1 MSKKKKKIQLN
12 EDGDLLYEEYD
23 EDEDYD
29 VGYHEEVKL
38 DFEKVKSSFLGM
50 DDWTGGIP
58 ASQVNA
64 ALRKKK
70 NEEEHEKVMR
80 VFHMILYTI
89 CFSGII
95 MCSAEYGNV
104 RFQTM
109 EFYYAR
115 MALIFFVAVLW
126 GLQKVKLFRWQSLL
140 VTIPYIPYCIF
151 YYTNQAVAPDISMAV
166 VTELIVRWMILMLL
180 IDMIL
185 KKNLR
190 QNNRFI
196 PAAFALFCVMS
207 VFTLMNRSGSMVPM
221 VYLYFIIMCFIPVN
235 IREWEKVQE
244 AMFYGGFIAF
254 VTITVFSFTGDPFV
268 KVPRDYF
275 MITDDLGQVFG
286 LSMALS
292 AFGLLYFKEKH
303 GRLSATYFLS
313 AFWLIASIV
322 MACYKGTD
330 GIILGVVFLFFF
342 FFVFGIGSKK
352 WNHILIRLGVVLALI
367 TAVVVLLII
376 GANKIVQPD
385 FDTAAF
391 SDSVMNS
398 PLKNFP
404 ETAEELIG
412 KAESAHMGSGAYREI
427 IKPGTVGAVFNVFLD
442 SRVAMF
448 FEAFPGI
455 SWDGHP
461 ITGEAGAFVLAAKV
475 QYLQYLYQFGYFAG
489 GLNLIVFI
497 GLWVVSVIKYIK
509 TRKMWYLMPM
519 LLFAMT
525 FGAWFNVS
533 SGLFYSLVFFSVL
546 SLYPLLVE
554 IRPLKKKKKKK
565 TEEAETENAKAE
577 EKTDAE
583 KDAGEKAV
591 DEKAVDEKTDE
602 GKADDGKNGT
612 DDGDTGSKADGEN
625 DAEKTSQEAENGTE
639 DNTGNE
645 NTSGDEIKP
654 ENASGDANPES
665 ESVAGGVEYID
676 PSNTSEIFYDDFE
689 GEDEDDGTLD
699 NGLDMKQ
706 TGAADDSAGAKDSGE
721 AVKENTEIDSIHDTV
736 SDSSSDEEPDD
747 SDTEDDDEDEPDDSD
762 TDDDDEDEPDDFD
775 IEGDDDED
783 EPDDSDTEEDDEE
796 DDDEDEAEAEDVHSG
811 FVPLATAE
819 IRIGD
824 PEPVVRPRKKKFEV
838 VDGRPIDREAL
849 ADVEIVDLV
858 PIHPNTE
865 KNVDTDKS
873 DLPVENTK
881 PAETDKPVGKDSPQ
895 RREHAD
901 RHGAPE
907 RHDGQRRGDRPDR
920 PERRAGHDR
929 PERHAGPDRSER
941 HAGHDRPER
950 HAGHDRPKR
959 HTGHDRPGKTGKGN
973 HPDKGGNKRK

>member
-115 MALIFFVAVLW
+115 LALIFFVAVLW

-207 VFTLMNRSGSMVPM
+207 VFTLMNRSGSMVPI

-254 VTITVFSFTGDPFV
+254 VAITVFSFTGDPFV

-330 GIILGVVFLFFF
+330 GIIIGVVFLFFF

-427 IKPGTVGAVFNVFLD
+427 IKPGTVGAAFNVFLD

-554 IRPLKKKKKKK
+554 IRPLKKKKRKK
-565 TEEAETENAKAE
+565 TEETEAENAKAE

-583 KDAGEKAV
+583 KDAG
-591 DEKAVDEKTDE
+591 
-602 GKADDGKNGT
+602 
-612 DDGDTGSKADGEN
+612 DTGSNADGEN

-654 ENASGDANPES
+654 ENASGDSNPEG

-689 GEDEDDGTLD
+689 GEDEDD
-699 NGLDMKQ
+699 
-706 TGAADDSAGAKDSGE
+706 
-721 AVKENTEIDSIHDTV
+721 
-736 SDSSSDEEPDD
+736 
-747 SDTEDDDEDEPDDSD
+747 
-762 TDDDDEDEPDDFD
+762 
-775 IEGDDDED
+775 
-783 EPDDSDTEEDDEE
+783 
-796 DDDEDEAEAEDVHSG
+796 DEDEAEEEDVHSG

-907 RHDGQRRGDRPDR
+907 RHDG
-920 PERRAGHDR
+920 HDK
-929 PERHAGPDRSER
+929 
-941 HAGHDRPER
+941 
-950 HAGHDRPKR
+950 PKR
-959 HTGHDRPGKTGKGN
+959 HTGHDRPGKTGKGD

>member
-80 VFHMILYTI
+80 VFHLILYTI

-115 MALIFFVAVLW
+115 LALIFFVAVLW

-254 VTITVFSFTGDPFV
+254 VAITVFSFTGDPFV

-330 GIILGVVFLFFF
+330 GIIIGVVFLFFF
-342 FFVFGIGSKK
+342 FFVFGIGLKK

-391 SDSVMNS
+391 SDTVMNS

-554 IRPLKKKKKKK
+554 IRPLKKKKRKK
-565 TEEAETENAKAE
+565 TEETEAENAKAE

-583 KDAGEKAV
+583 KDA
-591 DEKAVDEKTDE
+591 
-602 GKADDGKNGT
+602 
-612 DDGDTGSKADGEN
+612 GDTGSKADGEN

-654 ENASGDANPES
+654 ENASGDSNPEG

-689 GEDEDDGTLD
+689 GEDEDDD
-699 NGLDMKQ
+699 
-706 TGAADDSAGAKDSGE
+706 
-721 AVKENTEIDSIHDTV
+721 
-736 SDSSSDEEPDD
+736 
-747 SDTEDDDEDEPDDSD
+747 
-762 TDDDDEDEPDDFD
+762 
-775 IEGDDDED
+775 
-783 EPDDSDTEEDDEE
+783 E
-796 DDDEDEAEAEDVHSG
+796 DDDEDEAEEEDVHSG

-920 PERRAGHDR
+920 PER
-929 PERHAGPDRSER
+929 HA
-941 HAGHDRPER
+941 
-950 HAGHDRPKR
+950 
-959 HTGHDRPGKTGKGN
+959 GHDRPGKTGKGN

>member
-115 MALIFFVAVLW
+115 LALIFFVAVLW

-254 VTITVFSFTGDPFV
+254 VAITVFSFTGDPFV

-330 GIILGVVFLFFF
+330 GIIIGVVFLFFF

-391 SDSVMNS
+391 SDTVMNS

-554 IRPLKKKKKKK
+554 IRPLKKKKRKK
-565 TEEAETENAKAE
+565 TEETEAENAKAE

-602 GKADDGKNGT
+602 RKADDGKNGT

-654 ENASGDANPES
+654 ENASGDSNPEG

-689 GEDEDDGTLD
+689 GEDEDD
-699 NGLDMKQ
+699 
-706 TGAADDSAGAKDSGE
+706 
-721 AVKENTEIDSIHDTV
+721 
-736 SDSSSDEEPDD
+736 
-747 SDTEDDDEDEPDDSD
+747 
-762 TDDDDEDEPDDFD
+762 
-775 IEGDDDED
+775 
-783 EPDDSDTEEDDEE
+783 
-796 DDDEDEAEAEDVHSG
+796 DEDEAEEEDVHSG

-907 RHDGQRRGDRPDR
+907 RHDG
-920 PERRAGHDR
+920 HDK
-929 PERHAGPDRSER
+929 
-941 HAGHDRPER
+941 
-950 HAGHDRPKR
+950 PKR
-959 HTGHDRPGKTGKGN
+959 HTGHDRTGKTGKGD

>member
-58 ASQVNA
+58 ASQINA

-115 MALIFFVAVLW
+115 LALIFFVAVLW

-166 VTELIVRWMILMLL
+166 VSELIVRWMILMLL

-254 VTITVFSFTGDPFV
+254 VAITVFSFTGDPFV

-330 GIILGVVFLFFF
+330 GIIIGVVFLFFF

-583 KDAGEKAV
+583 KDAG
-591 DEKAVDEKTDE
+591 
-602 GKADDGKNGT
+602 
-612 DDGDTGSKADGEN
+612 DTGSKADGEN

-654 ENASGDANPES
+654 ENASGDSNPEG

-689 GEDEDDGTLD
+689 GEDEDD
-699 NGLDMKQ
+699 
-706 TGAADDSAGAKDSGE
+706 
-721 AVKENTEIDSIHDTV
+721 
-736 SDSSSDEEPDD
+736 
-747 SDTEDDDEDEPDDSD
+747 
-762 TDDDDEDEPDDFD
+762 
-775 IEGDDDED
+775 
-783 EPDDSDTEEDDEE
+783 
-796 DDDEDEAEAEDVHSG
+796 DEDEAEEEDVHSG

-907 RHDGQRRGDRPDR
+907 RHDG
-920 PERRAGHDR
+920 HDK
-929 PERHAGPDRSER
+929 
-941 HAGHDRPER
+941 
-950 HAGHDRPKR
+950 PKR
-959 HTGHDRPGKTGKGN
+959 HTGHDRPGKTGKGD

>member
-115 MALIFFVAVLW
+115 LALIFFVAVLW

-254 VTITVFSFTGDPFV
+254 VMITVFSFTGDPFV
-268 KVPRDYF
+268 KIPRDYF

-602 GKADDGKNGT
+602 GKADDGKTGT
-612 DDGDTGSKADGEN
+612 DDGDTGSKADDEN

-706 TGAADDSAGAKDSGE
+706 TGAADDS
-721 AVKENTEIDSIHDTV
+721 
-736 SDSSSDEEPDD
+736 
-747 SDTEDDDEDEPDDSD
+747 
-762 TDDDDEDEPDDFD
+762 
-775 IEGDDDED
+775 
-783 EPDDSDTEEDDEE
+783 
-796 DDDEDEAEAEDVHSG
+796 AEAEDVHSG

>member
-115 MALIFFVAVLW
+115 LALIFFVAVLW

-166 VTELIVRWMILMLL
+166 VSELIVRWMILMLL

-254 VTITVFSFTGDPFV
+254 VAITVFSFTGDPFV

-330 GIILGVVFLFFF
+330 GIIIGVVFLFFF

-391 SDSVMNS
+391 SDTVMNS

-554 IRPLKKKKKKK
+554 IRPLKKKKRKK
-565 TEEAETENAKAE
+565 TEETEAENAKAE

-602 GKADDGKNGT
+602 RKADDGKNGT
-612 DDGDTGSKADGEN
+612 DDGD
-625 DAEKTSQEAENGTE
+625 
-639 DNTGNE
+639 TGNE

-654 ENASGDANPES
+654 ENASGDSNPEG

-689 GEDEDDGTLD
+689 GEDEDD
-699 NGLDMKQ
+699 
-706 TGAADDSAGAKDSGE
+706 
-721 AVKENTEIDSIHDTV
+721 
-736 SDSSSDEEPDD
+736 
-747 SDTEDDDEDEPDDSD
+747 
-762 TDDDDEDEPDDFD
+762 
-775 IEGDDDED
+775 
-783 EPDDSDTEEDDEE
+783 
-796 DDDEDEAEAEDVHSG
+796 DEDEAEEEDVHSG

-920 PERRAGHDR
+920 PER
-929 PERHAGPDRSER
+929 HA
-941 HAGHDRPER
+941 
-950 HAGHDRPKR
+950 
-959 HTGHDRPGKTGKGN
+959 GHDRPGKTGKGN

>member
-115 MALIFFVAVLW
+115 LALIFFVAVLW

-207 VFTLMNRSGSMVPM
+207 VFTLMNRSGSMVPI

-254 VTITVFSFTGDPFV
+254 VAITVFSFTGDPFV

-330 GIILGVVFLFFF
+330 GIIIGVVFLFFF
-342 FFVFGIGSKK
+342 FFVFGIGLKK

-391 SDSVMNS
+391 SDTVMNS

-554 IRPLKKKKKKK
+554 IRPLKKKKRKK
-565 TEEAETENAKAE
+565 TEETEAENAKAE

-583 KDAGEKAV
+583 KDAG
-591 DEKAVDEKTDE
+591 
-602 GKADDGKNGT
+602 
-612 DDGDTGSKADGEN
+612 DTGSNADGEN

-654 ENASGDANPES
+654 ENASGDSNPEG

-689 GEDEDDGTLD
+689 GEDEDDD
-699 NGLDMKQ
+699 
-706 TGAADDSAGAKDSGE
+706 
-721 AVKENTEIDSIHDTV
+721 
-736 SDSSSDEEPDD
+736 
-747 SDTEDDDEDEPDDSD
+747 
-762 TDDDDEDEPDDFD
+762 
-775 IEGDDDED
+775 
-783 EPDDSDTEEDDEE
+783 E
-796 DDDEDEAEAEDVHSG
+796 DDDEDEAEEEDVHSG

-907 RHDGQRRGDRPDR
+907 RHDG
-920 PERRAGHDR
+920 HDK
-929 PERHAGPDRSER
+929 
-941 HAGHDRPER
+941 
-950 HAGHDRPKR
+950 PKR
-959 HTGHDRPGKTGKGN
+959 HTGHDRPGKTGKGD